1 MTSIKKA
8 TYLKKDSQ
16 ICHEKIIF
24 FPDVLLPWRPT
35 ILAYASL
42 SISSSIGFPIDAIKT
57 RMQSRYDFKGYHDC
71 IKRTYISEGVR
82 GFYRGITIPLISNSI
97 SRSLTILLFIKI
109 KPIFYYSVPCLK
121 KDKTVVHEA
130 QVSFLSG
137 ATSAG
142 IISIFTCPF
151 DSLKIHSQILLLV
164 QKDSLKNLT
173 SSQIHY
179 SREHFSIINTL
190 RKAVK
195 YKGLRSV
202 YSGFKY
208 HLSRD
213 TLSGGIYY
221 SSYEV
226 TKFLL
231 SSLPETSLQTSI
243 FVAGGIA
250 GVLGGLIAFPLDT
263 AKSLAQKNVIS
274 DIIRIENGLDPL
286 PCKAN
291 NIKILHGAVY
301 KGIMATAFRAFI
313 VNLMFFTIFEFSM
326 ARLH

>member
-1 MTSIKKA
+1 MSSIK
-8 TYLKKDSQ
+8 TVNYLKKDSQ
-16 ICHEKIIF
+16 ICHDKIIF
-24 FPDVLLPWRPT
+24 FPDVLLPWKPT

-42 SISSSIGFPIDAIKT
+42 SISNSIGFPIDAVKT
-57 RMQSRYDFKGYHDC
+57 RMQSRYKFKGYHDC
-71 IKRTYISEGVR
+71 IKRTYISEGAR

-109 KPIFYYSVPCLK
+109 KPIFYYSVPRLEK
-121 KDKTVVHEA
+121 NKFVIHEA

-142 IISIFTCPF
+142 LISIFTCPF
-151 DSLKIHSQILLLV
+151 DSLKIHSQILVLV

-179 SREHFSIINTL
+179 SKEHFSIINTL
-190 RKAVK
+190 GKAVK
-195 YKGLRSV
+195 YKGLRST

-226 TKFLL
+226 TKYLL
-231 SSLPETSLQTSI
+231 NSFRETSLQTSI
-243 FVAGGIA
+243 FIAGGIA

-286 PCKAN
+286 PSEAN
-291 NIKILHGAVY
+291 NFKILHRGVY

-313 VNLMFFTIFEFSM
+313 VNLIFFTIFEFTM
-326 ARLH
+326 TRLH

>member
-130 QVSFLSG
+130 QISFLSG

-164 QKDSLKNLT
+164 QKDSLKDLT

-286 PCKAN
+286 PFKAN